1 MKVVVKIGGAAL
13 DNKELAH
20 KCARAIVELVD
31 GSHHQVAVVH
41 GGGLELTRTLHQLG
55 KESNFINGLRVTD
68 SETRDVA
75 LMVLAGKVNK
85 ALVAEI
91 AALGKPAIG
100 ICGADGLSFR
110 ARKKKTNGT
119 DLGFVGEICS
129 ADPRWIESIWTAGGI
144 PVISS
149 VALGTDGQY
158 YNVNADQTAAACAVA
173 LRAHALIFLTDVPG
187 VKSADGSVIRW
198 LQMKQIEDLV
208 KSSVICGGM
217 LPKLEACQDA
227 LRRGVGRV
235 RILPASEV
243 GLLPDFY
250 TCKIDCGTEVM
261 VA

>member
-1 MKVVVKIGGAAL
+1 LRIVVKIGGAAL

-20 KCARAIVELVD
+20 KCARAIIDLAD
-31 GSHHQVAVVH
+31 GNHHQVAVVH
-41 GGGLELTRTLHQLG
+41 GGGTELTRTLLQLG
-55 KESNFINGLRVTD
+55 KESNFVNGLRVTD

-100 ICGADGLSFR
+100 LCGSDGLTFR
-110 ARKKKTNGT
+110 ARKKMNDGP

-129 ADPRWIESIWTAGGI
+129 ADPRWIEAIWNAGGI

-173 LRAHALIFLTDVPG
+173 CHAHALIFLTDVEG

-198 LQMKQIEDLV
+198 LHNHEIDDLV
-208 KSSVICGGM
+208 KSSVVQGGM
-217 LPKLEACQDA
+217 LPKLQACREALQ
-227 LRRGVGRV
+227 RGVGRV
-235 RILPASEV
+235 RLLPAKDAN
-243 GLLPDFY
+243 LLPDFY
-250 TCKIDCGTEVM
+250 TCKLDCGTEVT
-261 VA
+261 AA

>member
-13 DNKELAH
+13 DNKELVH

-31 GSHHQVAVVH
+31 GNHHQVAVVH
-41 GGGLELTRTLHQLG
+41 GGGTELTRTLLQLG
-55 KESNFINGLRVTD
+55 KESSFVNGLRVTD

-91 AALGKPAIG
+91 GALGKAAIG

-119 DLGFVGEICS
+119 DLGYVGEICS
-129 ADPRWIESIWTAGGI
+129 ADPRWIESIWNAGGI

-149 VALGTDGQY
+149 VALGTDGEY

-208 KSSVICGGM
+208 KSSVIRGGM